1 MLCTYPVLVEW
12 IHHMPYHHAVQV
24 EQGTVVVV
32 VGRVVGA
39 FHHLAQVLDALF
51 ILVYG
56 VNFEAFLKTSVICK
70 S

>member
-1 MLCTYPVLVEW
+1 
-12 IHHMPYHHAVQV
+12 MPYHHAVQV